1 MSVLHLRNLS
11 FIKIINAGEQY
22 LVNNIDGN
30 KALSVF
36 DQICPEMQGNEIQA
50 LYDKHHKVFSFAK
63 SP

>member
-36 DQICPEMQGNEIQA
+36 DNKLHLE
-50 LYDKHHKVFSFAK
+50 
-63 SP
+63 